1 MLGSARVGK
10 GGIGGDEVTGVG
22 GGGEGKRFVAY
33 AVVIYVVLEV
43 SAKEEEALEMI
54 IYTSPSLLLPSLPP
68 ILLTH
73 LSPSYSTS
81 PD

>member
-10 GGIGGDEVTGVG
+10 GGIGGDEITGVG
-22 GGGEGKRFVAY
+22 GRGEGKGSVVY
-33 AVVIYVVLEV
+33 AVMTSIVLEV
-43 SAKEEEALEMI
+43 SAEEEEALEMI
-54 IYTSPSLLLPSLPP
+54 IYPYPSLLLPSLPP

-73 LSPSYSTS
+73 LYPSYSTS